1 MEVYMK
7 ENNFGLDVNGQP
19 INLAF
24 NWKRNQNK
32 IASSLIG
39 ILSGITADSKLNDL
53 EILFLQN
60 WVSNQDVIKGDLYDI
75 HEEINK
81 ILRDNIITAEEK
93 DDLLCMLNDCIELSP
108 KTIDTDSQINEFL
121 GFLRG
126 IAADDEINH
135 EEFSKLKDYIS
146 KHSYIMNKW
155 PFDYLGKAINDILED
170 NIVTKSELNELCS
183 LIQKITGTSFTKDGD
198 AMGGATTMF
207 DNPVPTFINKKVC
220 PTGKFISG
228 TRNIINKR
236 IETLGAV
243 PQDNVTLKTD
253 ILIIGTLSSRDW
265 IHTSTGRKIEKA
277 IDLLKSGHNIIIT
290 NEKKSLLTLNT

>member
-1 MEVYMK
+1 MK
-7 ENNFGLDVNGQP
+7 NNFELDKNGQP
-19 INLAF
+19 VNLAF

-32 IASSLIG
+32 IASSLIV

-60 WVSNQDVIKGDLYDI
+60 WVSNQYEIKGDLYDI

-135 EEFSKLKDYIS
+135 EEFSKLKEYIS

-155 PFDYLGKAINDILED
+155 PFDYYLGKAINDILED
-170 NIVTKSELNELCS
+170 NIVTESELNELCS

-198 AMGGATTMF
+198 AIGGA
-207 DNPVPTFINKKVC
+207 
-220 PTGKFISG
+220 
-228 TRNIINKR
+228 
-236 IETLGAV
+236 
-243 PQDNVTLKTD
+243 
-253 ILIIGTLSSRDW
+253 
-265 IHTSTGRKIEKA
+265 
-277 IDLLKSGHNIIIT
+277 
-290 NEKKSLLTLNT
+290 